1 MQNKTGNIFYEIEG
15 KGYPVF
21 LVHGFCEDHTIWDEF
36 KQPLLDKY
44 RVITPDL
51 PGFGKSEL
59 GSVTDI
65 AGMADTVK
73 QIVEKE
79 NLQKIILIGHSMGGY
94 VTLAF
99 TEKYPELLSGICLF
113 HSICFAD
120 DEAKKENRKKVA
132 DFVLK
137 YGSPPLITELY
148 GTLFTK
154 DFISKNQAIVDNL
167 ISRFSKFSPESIAAA
182 SMAMRNRPDRSQVLQ
197 QINLPVQ
204 FIVGKYD
211 GVFTLQRSMEM
222 THLPDTADITLL
234 ENSAH
239 MGMYEEK
246 EKSQQAVLNWLQQID
261 YNN

>member
-1 MQNKTGNIFYEIEG
+1 MQNQTGNIFYKVEG
-15 KGYPVF
+15 KGFPVF
-21 LVHGFCEDHTIWDEF
+21 LVHGFCEDHSIWEDF

-44 RVITPDL
+44 QIITPDL

-65 AGMADTVK
+65 TGMADALK
-73 QIVEKE
+73 QIADKEKIS
-79 NLQKIILIGHSMGGY
+79 KMILIGHSMGGY

-137 YGSPPLITELY
+137 YGSPPFITELY

-154 DFISKNQAIVDNL
+154 DFISGNQDLVNNL
-167 ISRFSKFSPESIAAA
+167 INRFSEFSPQSIAAA
-182 SMAMRNRPDRSQVLQ
+182 SLAMRNRPDRSQVLQ
-197 QINLPVQ
+197 QINIPVQ
-204 FIVGKYD
+204 FIIGKQD
-211 GVFTLQRSMEM
+211 GVFSIERSMAM
-222 THLPDTADITLL
+222 TYLPDAAEITLL

-246 EKSQQAVLNWLQQID
+246 KKSQQAVLNWLQLTCRQL
-261 YNN
+261 